1 MIDFVFSRGM
11 LGFIISCIVL
21 GIVIGLYK
29 IIVWETRIG
38 IWGKVINQE
47 EKEKFLNDIF
57 TTQIGSTEK
66 YVDNSGYEIEIPI
79 KIEISTPLTR
89 NQKWKVYKIPVETLS
104 NFVENKVL
112 IYKTTDKELELEM
125 SKKQ

>member
-47 EKEKFLNDIF
+47 EKEKFPDPSNPGEFYKFRMDMKSIKRFNKLEF
-57 TTQIGSTEK
+57 MVG
-66 YVDNSGYEIEIPI
+66 VNSFIV
-79 KIEISTPLTR
+79 LT
-89 NQKWKVYKIPVETLS
+89 L
-104 NFVENKVL
+104 L
-112 IYKTTDKELELEM
+112 
-125 SKKQ
+125 